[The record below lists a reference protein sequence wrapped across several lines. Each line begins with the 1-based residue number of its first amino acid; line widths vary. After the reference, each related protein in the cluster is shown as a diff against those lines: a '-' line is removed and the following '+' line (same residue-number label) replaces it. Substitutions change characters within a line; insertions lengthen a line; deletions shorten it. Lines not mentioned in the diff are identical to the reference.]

1 MIGLKYDIVELHSYN
16 SEWQL
21 LFEEEKKELLSL
33 LQKYIIG
40 IEHIGSTAIPGL
52 ISKPIIDIM
61 LGLKKYS
68 DSEKCI
74 IKLGNIGYKC
84 FGECGRPGRL
94 FFIKGG
100 IKSTHHLHL
109 VEYGSIYWRENILF
123 RNYLRRHKNVAN
135 EYASIKKELAKRY
148 KNNRDAYRFYKSL
161 FVENTLKKAHEF
173 ILVTNKAKYI

>member
-52 ISKPIIDIM
+52 I
-61 LGLKKYS
+61 L
-68 DSEKCI
+68 